1 MVMLGAVFLA
11 GWVVGSRIRFLHC
24 FYIPSSII
32 AGFLVLLL
40 GPQVLGRLTDTSG
53 IFPSTVTEVWRSLIR
68 RPYMA
73 HSASRRTHGDVP
85 R

>member
-1 MVMLGAVFLA
+1 MTPEYGKRDQLSTGLTDAQTVGLAMVMLGAVFLA

-40 GPQVLGRLTDTSG
+40 GR
-53 IFPSTVTEVWRSLIR
+53 F
-68 RPYMA
+68 
-73 HSASRRTHGDVP
+73 SAGSPIPPAYFRAR
-85 R
+85 